1 MLICGRLVHK
11 TSISAMPDSRFAFI
25 VCQRLGPI
33 LLEALG
39 DLVVNIL
46 EVSYQPEREGNYHL

>member
-1 MLICGRLVHK
+1 
-11 TSISAMPDSRFAFI
+11 MPDSRFAFI